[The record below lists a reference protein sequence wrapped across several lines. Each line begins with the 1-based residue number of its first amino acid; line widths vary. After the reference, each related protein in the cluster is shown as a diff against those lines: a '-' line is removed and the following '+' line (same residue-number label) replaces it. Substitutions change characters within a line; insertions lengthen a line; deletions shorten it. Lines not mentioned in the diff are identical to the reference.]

1 MVDAVVSFVVERLG
15 DLLIEQ
21 VVLLRGKEINTLK
34 DKLNEIQRNREIF
47 NTGNIG
53 DARLGSDRMNE
64 TTNWLRRERP
74 YEDNDHV
81 VGFKEDADKLMFE
94 LIREVK
100 DRYVISIVG
109 TGGLG
114 KTTIARK
121 LYNTLSSTNK
131 FDCHAWVSVSNDYN
145 IQDLLRATIKS
156 FKKEI
161 TTEEFNLLEKMNKD
175 DLESYARDYL
185 KGRRYLVV
193 LDDVWDVNSW
203 ESLRRAFPNENNG
216 NRVIMTTRNK
226 VVAEHCDERTYV
238 HELPFLKDEES
249 WELFCSKAFPNYDN
263 EIGNKKN
270 PDEWP
275 KLKEHIWCHVRD
287 DSIHVEHIMALS
299 FNDLPYF
306 LKSCFLYLG
315 LFPEDFGIDAERLY
329 RLWVAEG
336 FIKRDEEPF
345 EEKAEAYLKE
355 LIDRSLIQV
364 VERNW
369 KRITTCRV
377 HDLLRDFAIEKS
389 KELNF
394 LHIYEGSLA
403 PSSRRLPS
411 HCGFQRF
418 VSLDHSDSRLRTLLF
433 FNLEGESMEI
443 AQLQSLC
450 RKLRLLRVLDL
461 KGLPFNPPQET
472 EKTRLPDEI
481 GKLIRLRY
489 LSLHSTKLNDL
500 SPFIE
505 LSVEGQMEF
514 NSMDLINLR
523 ELHVCFRGDGSRF
536 TLDPIGGL
544 RSLQCLDLQVL
555 RGDSDWPFPTLIL
568 HLLSQCQHLVQLRL
582 QIFRHWELPTE
593 VREFP
598 LNLKYLYLDASYLS
612 EDPMPML
619 ERLPKLKILIFL
631 GYYGKNILACTAR
644 GFPQLEILQLMHGKA
659 EEFRVEEGGMPML
672 MGFLLLNF
680 RVNSI
685 ADRLRSV
692 PKPHPPLDIF
702 KWAF

>member
-1 MVDAVVSFVVERLG
+1 
-15 DLLIEQ
+15 
-21 VVLLRGKEINTLK
+21 
-34 DKLNEIQRNREIF
+34 
-47 NTGNIG
+47 
-53 DARLGSDRMNE
+53 
-64 TTNWLRRERP
+64 
-74 YEDNDHV
+74 
-81 VGFKEDADKLMFE
+81 
-94 LIREVK
+94 
-100 DRYVISIVG
+100 
-109 TGGLG
+109 
-114 KTTIARK
+114 
-121 LYNTLSSTNK
+121 
-131 FDCHAWVSVSNDYN
+131 
-145 IQDLLRATIKS
+145 
-156 FKKEI
+156 
-161 TTEEFNLLEKMNKD
+161 MNKD
-175 DLESYARDYL
+175 DLESYACDYL

-216 NRVIMTTRNK
+216 DRVIMTTRNK

-238 HELPFLKDEES
+238 HELPFFKDEES

-263 EIGNKKN
+263 EIGNKKSSCLPSLESSAREMLSN
-270 PDEWP
+270 CRGLPLAIVVLGGLLRRKDPDEWP

-315 LFPEDFGIDAERLY
+315 LFPEDFGIDAERLC

-403 PSSRRLPS
+403 PSSRRLAS

-481 GKLIRLRY
+481 GKLIHLRY
-489 LSLHSTKLNDL
+489 LSLHSTKLNEL
-500 SPFIE
+500 SPFIGNLHALQTLE
-505 LSVEGQMEF
+505 LSHG
-514 NSMDLINLR
+514 R
-523 ELHVCFRGDGSRF
+523 
-536 TLDPIGGL
+536 DP
-544 RSLQCLDLQVL
+544 
-555 RGDSDWPFPTLIL
+555 T
-568 HLLSQCQHLVQLRL
+568 QL
-582 QIFRHWELPTE
+582 P
-593 VREFP
+593 
-598 LNLKYLYLDASYLS
+598 D
-612 EDPMPML
+612 
-619 ERLPKLKILIFL
+619 
-631 GYYGKNILACTAR
+631 
-644 GFPQLEILQLMHGKA
+644 EICKA
-659 EEFRVEEGGMPML
+659 
-672 MGFLLLNF
+672 
-680 RVNSI
+680 
-685 ADRLRSV
+685 
-692 PKPHPPLDIF
+692 K
-702 KWAF
+702 